1 MLISVCFL
9 DIAIF
14 REYFLFMEGLS
25 VKKGKFQLWESAS
38 ALCHLCKA
46 IDMICSECRDFCQ
59 EHLGLA
65 LSPLIYLGQN
75 FPAVPF
81 AATPP
86 DVNNAMRVRIFGG
99 TYR

>member
-1 MLISVCFL
+1 
-9 DIAIF
+9 
-14 REYFLFMEGLS
+14 MEGLS

-46 IDMICSECRDFCQ
+46 IDMICSECRDFFQDHMGHKTLHFPPKFICVK
-59 EHLGLA
+59 
-65 LSPLIYLGQN
+65 N
-75 FPAVPF
+75 FPAVSF